1 MIEPYTGNVR
11 FAKIELLARS
21 DALPR
26 RPYVLNPHSAG
37 CMVARMKLAIAGKG
51 GSGKTSISGTMA
63 RLLARSGHRVLAI
76 DGDSNPNLALTL
88 GIPAEQMSHMPVL
101 PSNLLRRT
109 EAGPMLTAS
118 LDEIKASHSVT
129 GPDGVELLVM
139 AHPQHADTGCLC
151 SMHATVRRIIEAASD
166 EDRDVCIL
174 DTEASPEHLSRGT
187 ASYADAMLAV
197 VEPYFKSLETGRRMA
212 ALANDLGL
220 ERVGLI
226 ANKIK
231 DERELDAVLTFAS
244 NHDLE
249 VAATVPFDET
259 FALAERAGIAP
270 LDYNPDSPAMA
281 PIGRLAEAWGAG
293 VHGRA

>member
-1 MIEPYTGNVR
+1 
-11 FAKIELLARS
+11 
-21 DALPR
+21 
-26 RPYVLNPHSAG
+26 
-37 CMVARMKLAIAGKG
+37 MKLAIAGKG

-63 RLLARSGHRVLAI
+63 RLLARNGHSVLAI
-76 DGDSNPNLALTL
+76 DGDSNPNLALTI
-88 GIPAEQMSHMPVL
+88 GIPADRMSHMPVL

-109 EAGPMLTAS
+109 EAGPVLTHS

-187 ASYADAMLAV
+187 ASYADIMLAV

-220 ERVGLI
+220 ERVALV
-226 ANKIK
+226 ANKIR
-231 DERELDAVLTFAS
+231 DERELEAVRTFAA

-249 VAATVPFDET
+249 IAAAIPFDES

-270 LDYNPDSPAMA
+270 LDFNPDSPAIG
-281 PIGRLAEAWGAG
+281 PIGELAEKWGG
-293 VHGRA
+293 NGRA